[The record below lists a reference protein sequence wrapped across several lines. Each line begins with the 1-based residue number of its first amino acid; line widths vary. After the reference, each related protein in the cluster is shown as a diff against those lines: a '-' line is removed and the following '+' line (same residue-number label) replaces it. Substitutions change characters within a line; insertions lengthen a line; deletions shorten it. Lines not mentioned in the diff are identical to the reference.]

1 MRTST
6 ERYKYVDDTLTRAHE
21 VLRRPEIVDAIG
33 SRSAAQSL
41 GSLEQLFVPN
51 VAAIRGQFV
60 YLQTPDAY
68 QGHPSAMPVMA
79 GYPGERLVGDASM
92 SRQTDAQ
99 QRRAITLL
107 TRYLHDPQKAEASI
121 AHLDERLKTRRR
133 QQDYL
138 VRYVAFAEILAEY
151 STLHHS
157 TGDYALMHRP
167 FFALTMGALSE
178 GRTQTGPATTL
189 HELVHLRHHI
199 AGSALALRRPG
210 AMKDHT
216 LRSEL
221 KAHRLSL
228 AVEQALMVNGL
239 VQAADDADNHDAQC
253 VSQAQ
258 EFESI
263 RARHANPHDPYRPLR
278 AIKDDL
284 ASAHLY

>member
-1 MRTST
+1 MKDTT
-6 ERYKYVDDTLTRAHE
+6 ERYKYVDDTLARAYE
-21 VLRRPEIVDAIG
+21 VLEYPVIAKAIG
-33 SRSAAQSL
+33 GRAVTQSQA
-41 GSLEQLFVPN
+41 SLKQLFVPN
-51 VAAIRGQFV
+51 VVGTRGRFV

-68 QGHPSAMPVMA
+68 KDHPSAIAVMA

-99 QRRAITLL
+99 QQRAITLL
-107 TRYLHDPQKAEASI
+107 TCYLDDPQKAETSI
-121 AHLDERLKTRRR
+121 ARLDERLKTRRR

-138 VRYVAFAEILAEY
+138 VRYAVFAAILAEY
-151 STLHHS
+151 RTLHHR
-157 TGDYALMHRP
+157 TGNYALMHRP

-189 HELVHLRHHI
+189 HELVHLRDYI
-199 AGSALALRRPG
+199 AGSVIALRRPG

-221 KAHRLSL
+221 KAHRLGS
-228 AVEQALMVNGL
+228 AVEQILVAEGL

-258 EFESI
+258 EFEGI
-263 RARHANPHDPYRPLR
+263 RARYANPHDPYRPLKSIR
-278 AIKDDL
+278 DDL
-284 ASAHLY
+284 ANARLY